1 MKGLVIKSTG
11 TSYGVWFPDGTT
23 LDCRV
28 KGNFRI
34 RGIRS
39 TNPVAIGDYVEV
51 VKGDTSAQGDATHW
65 ITEVYDRRNYIIRRS
80 TNLSHESH
88 ILAANI
94 DLAALMVTIN
104 HPKTSTIFIDRFLAT
119 CEAYRVHA
127 CLIFNKVDLLTDN
140 ERQQLS
146 DLRTLYE
153 SIGYKTYAI
162 SALDTDSED
171 FKALLN
177 VFAGGVEHPSP
188 DMNPPSLRG
197 LGGVLMG
204 LGGVPMEI
212 GRVSLLSGNSGVG
225 KSTLLNAIL
234 GREVTRTGTIST
246 AHNKGMHTTTFSE
259 MYPLSMHNPQWRSDA
274 LGDDAARVVMTDTS
288 LPAPSLRGTGGVPW
302 LIDTPGIK
310 GFGVLDMQ
318 REEVGHYF
326 REIFRVGRDCRYS
339 DCVHLDEPGCA
350 VCEAVKNGNIA
361 FSRYESYLSMLGDI
375 TENKYR

>member
-11 TSYGVWFPDGTT
+11 TSYVVHFEDGST

-51 VKGDTSAQGDATHW
+51 VKGDTMAQGDATHW
-65 ITEVYDRRNYIIRRS
+65 ITDVYDRRNYIIRRS

-94 DLAALMVTIN
+94 DLAALMVTVN
-104 HPKTSTIFIDRFLAT
+104 HPKTSTTFIDRFLAT
-119 CEAYRVHA
+119 CEAYCVPA
-127 CLIFNKVDLLTDN
+127 CIIFNKVDLLTDD
-140 ERQQLS
+140 ERHLLA

-153 SIGYKTYAI
+153 GIGYKTYAI
-162 SALDTDSED
+162 SALDTDSEEYRRLLS
-171 FKALLN
+171 ALC
-177 VFAGGVEHPSP
+177 GGVT
-188 DMNPPSLRG
+188 
-197 LGGVLMG
+197 
-204 LGGVPMEI
+204 
-212 GRVSLLSGNSGVG
+212 LLSGNSGVG
-225 KSTLLNAIL
+225 KSTLLNAVL

-259 MYPLSMHNPQWRSDA
+259 MYPLPSSLNSQLPSTLNPQ
-274 LGDDAARVVMTDTS
+274 
-288 LPAPSLRGTGGVPW
+288 PSTISW

-326 REIFRVGRDCRYS
+326 REIFRIGRECRYS
-339 DCVHLDEPGCA
+339 DCVHIDEPGCA
-350 VCEAVKNGNIA
+350 VCEAVKNGDIA

-375 TENKYR
+375 SETKYR

>member
-11 TSYGVWFPDGTT
+11 TSYVVHFDDGST

-51 VKGDTSAQGDATHW
+51 VKGDTMAQGDATHW
-65 ITEVYDRRNYIIRRS
+65 ITDVYDRRNYIIRRS

-94 DLAALMVTIN
+94 DLAALMVTVN
-104 HPKTSTIFIDRFLAT
+104 HPKTSTTFIDRFLAT
-119 CEAYRVHA
+119 CEAYRVPA
-127 CLIFNKVDLLTDN
+127 CIIFNKVDLLTDD
-140 ERQQLS
+140 ERQQLA

-153 SIGYKTYAI
+153 GIGYKTYAI
-162 SALDTDSED
+162 SALDTDSEEYRRLLS
-171 FKALLN
+171 ALC
-177 VFAGGVEHPSP
+177 GGVT
-188 DMNPPSLRG
+188 
-197 LGGVLMG
+197 
-204 LGGVPMEI
+204 
-212 GRVSLLSGNSGVG
+212 LLSGNSGVG
-225 KSTLLNAIL
+225 KSTLLNVVL
-234 GREVTRTGTIST
+234 GHEVTRTGTIST

-259 MYPLSMHNPQWRSDA
+259 MYPLPSSLNSQLPSTLNPQ
-274 LGDDAARVVMTDTS
+274 
-288 LPAPSLRGTGGVPW
+288 PSTISW

-326 REIFRVGRDCRYS
+326 REIFRIGRECRYS
-339 DCVHLDEPGCA
+339 DCVHIDEPGCA
-350 VCEAVKNGNIA
+350 VCEAVKNGDIA

-375 TENKYR
+375 SETKYR

>member
-11 TSYGVWFPDGTT
+11 TSYVVHFDDGST

-51 VKGDTSAQGDATHW
+51 VKGDTMAQGDATHW
-65 ITEVYDRRNYIIRRS
+65 ITDVYDRRNYIIRRS

-94 DLAALMVTIN
+94 DLAALMVTVN
-104 HPKTSTIFIDRFLAT
+104 HPKTSTTFIDRFLAT
-119 CEAYRVHA
+119 CEAYRVPA
-127 CLIFNKVDLLTDN
+127 CIIFNKVDLLTDD
-140 ERQQLS
+140 ERQQLA

-153 SIGYKTYAI
+153 GIGYKTYAI
-162 SALDTDSED
+162 SALDTDSEEYRRLLS
-171 FKALLN
+171 ALC
-177 VFAGGVEHPSP
+177 GGVT
-188 DMNPPSLRG
+188 
-197 LGGVLMG
+197 
-204 LGGVPMEI
+204 
-212 GRVSLLSGNSGVG
+212 LLSGNSGVG
-225 KSTLLNAIL
+225 KSTLLNAVL

-259 MYPLSMHNPQWRSDA
+259 MYPLPSSINSQLPSTLNPQ
-274 LGDDAARVVMTDTS
+274 
-288 LPAPSLRGTGGVPW
+288 PSTISW

-326 REIFRVGRDCRYS
+326 REIFRIGRECRYS
-339 DCVHLDEPGCA
+339 DCVHIDEPGCA
-350 VCEAVKNGNIA
+350 VCEAVKNGDIA

-375 TENKYR
+375 SETKYR

>member
-11 TSYGVWFPDGTT
+11 TSYVVYFDDGST

-51 VKGDTSAQGDATHW
+51 VKGDTVAQGDATHW
-65 ITEVYDRRNYIIRRS
+65 ITDVYDRRNYIIRRS

-94 DLAALMVTIN
+94 DLAALMVTVN
-104 HPKTSTIFIDRFLAT
+104 HPKTSPTFIDRFLAT
-119 CEAYRVHA
+119 CEAYRVPA
-127 CLIFNKVDLLTDN
+127 CLIFNKVDLLTDD
-140 ERQQLS
+140 EHHLLA

-153 SIGYKTYAI
+153 SIGYSTYAI
-162 SALDTDSED
+162 SALDTDSEEYRR
-171 FKALLN
+171 LLGTFGN
-177 VFAGGVEHPSP
+177 GVT
-188 DMNPPSLRG
+188 
-197 LGGVLMG
+197 
-204 LGGVPMEI
+204 
-212 GRVSLLSGNSGVG
+212 LLSGNSGVG
-225 KSTLLNAIL
+225 KSTLLNAVL

-259 MYPLSMHNPQWRSDA
+259 MYPL
-274 LGDDAARVVMTDTS
+274 
-288 LPAPSLRGTGGVPW
+288 PSTLNSQLHSTLNSQPSTVSW

-326 REIFRVGRDCRYS
+326 REIFRIGRECRYS
-339 DCVHLDEPGCA
+339 DCVHIDEPGCA
-350 VCEAVKNGNIA
+350 VCEAVKNGEIA

-375 TENKYR
+375 TETKYR